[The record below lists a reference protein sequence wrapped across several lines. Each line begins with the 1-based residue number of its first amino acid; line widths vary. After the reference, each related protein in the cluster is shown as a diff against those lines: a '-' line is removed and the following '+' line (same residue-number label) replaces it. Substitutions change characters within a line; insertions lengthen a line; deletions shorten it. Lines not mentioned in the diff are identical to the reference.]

1 MRPSIKSIVLCA
13 ALAVSS
19 FGLLWYL
26 EYSEY
31 QNDKAYVDMCEIMGG
46 KAVLGKRGTNQ
57 CLNVSS
63 LLGAE

>member
-19 FGLLWYL
+19 FSLLWYL

-31 QNDKAYVDMCEIMGG
+31 QNDMAYVEMCETMGG
-46 KAVLGKRGTNQ
+46 VAVLGKRDTHQ
-57 CLNVSS
+57 CLNISS
-63 LLGAE
+63 LFGAE

>member
-1 MRPSIKSIVLCA
+1 MSIKINTLILAGVS
-13 ALAVSS
+13 ALL
-19 FGLLWYL
+19 FCGLFYM

-31 QNDKAYVDMCEIMGG
+31 QNDMAYVEMCEIMGG

-57 CLNVSS
+57 CLSVSS

>member
-31 QNDKAYVDMCEIMGG
+31 QNDMAYVEVCETMGG
-46 KAVLGKRGTNQ
+46 VAVLGNRGTNQ
-57 CLNVSS
+57 CFISAAV
-63 LLGAE
+63 LGAE